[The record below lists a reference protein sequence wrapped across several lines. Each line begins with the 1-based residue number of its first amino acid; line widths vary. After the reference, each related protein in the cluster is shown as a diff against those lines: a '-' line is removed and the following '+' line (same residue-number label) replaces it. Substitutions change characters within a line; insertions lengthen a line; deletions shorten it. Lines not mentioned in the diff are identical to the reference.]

1 MSYHVKATLCHD
13 NDIRYIVA
21 ALVCM
26 VHYLIPLLHYC
37 TNSGLLYPHTIKPS
51 LYLFYPD
58 VTHLSKNT
66 SLSPMLPYRK

>member
-37 TNSGLLYPHTIKPS
+37 TNLGLLYPHTIKPS
-51 LYLFYPD
+51 LYLF
-58 VTHLSKNT
+58 
-66 SLSPMLPYRK
+66 